1 MSEQSE
7 MRFKT
12 GDEITIMR
20 GKLKGQTATVL
31 EADQAERTY
40 AAKLAGGGLAVV
52 NEVNVKVPDEATITA
67 TELAQA
73 LGTEGDDLSD
83 QVMERLENVSAG
95 ITAHIHRVSVSAS

>member
-1 MSEQSE
+1 MTEQSE

-20 GKLKGQTATVL
+20 GKLKGQTAIVL
-31 EADQAERTY
+31 EADKAERTY

-67 TELAQA
+67 QDLADA
-73 LGTEGDDLSD
+73 LGTEVQFTQDTID
-83 QVMERLENVSAG
+83 RLENRAPG
-95 ITAHIHRVSVSAS
+95 ITAHLVLAKVSVS

>member
-52 NEVNVKVPDEATITA
+52 NEVNVKVPDEVTY
-67 TELAQA
+67 TEAQIRE
-73 LGTEGDDLSD
+73 LL
-83 QVMERLENVSAG
+83 
-95 ITAHIHRVSVSAS
+95 TAHGLDPDIILKDLTA